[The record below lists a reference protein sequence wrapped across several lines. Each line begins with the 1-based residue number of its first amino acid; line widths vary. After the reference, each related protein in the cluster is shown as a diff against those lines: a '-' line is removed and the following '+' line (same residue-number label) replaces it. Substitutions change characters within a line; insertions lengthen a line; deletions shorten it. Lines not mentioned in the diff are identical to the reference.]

1 MNFEIEDTARKL
13 KAMNLTAELIDQATG
28 LSIEQMEAL

>member
-1 MNFEIEDTARKL
+1 MNFDIEDTACKL
-13 KAMNLTAELIDQATG
+13 KAMNLTAELIAQATG